1 MKRLFVFHRL
11 ILGLLFLA
19 YLSACEDVIDIN
31 LDEGTPQL
39 SVDAWLTDQAAPQ
52 VIKLR
57 KTRAYFDNNAAP
69 LVLGASVVVEDSEGN
84 VFNFTDTNNDG
95 DYVWTPPS
103 PAEGLGVMG
112 RDYSLTISYEG
123 ETYRATSAVRRTPR
137 IDSLVYEFR
146 EERLGNPAG
155 YYASIY
161 ARDLPGLG
169 DCYWIRTF
177 KNGRFLNRGQDINLA
192 YDAGFSPG
200 GAIDGLY
207 FITPIREG
215 INAFI
220 DDGNNGFLPPY
231 LVGDHI
237 RVEIY
242 SITEDAYFFF
252 QEIRTQLTNG
262 GLFAVPLTNV
272 RTNLIN
278 QNPNSTKKAVG
289 YFGVSAVVEIE
300 TTIEE

>member
-1 MKRLFVFHRL
+1 MRKLFVFHYFL
-11 ILGLLFLA
+11 LGLLLIGL
-19 YLSACEDVIDIN
+19 LSACEDVIDID

-39 SVDAWLTDQAAPQ
+39 SVDAWLTDQVSTQ

-57 KTRAYFDNNAAP
+57 TTRAYFDNQAAP
-69 LVLGASVVVEDSEGN
+69 LVLGASVTVEDSEGN
-84 VFNFTDTNNDG
+84 VFEFTDDDNNG
-95 DYVWTPPS
+95 DYTWTPSS
-103 PAEGLGVMG
+103 PAEVLGVIG
-112 RDYSLTISYEG
+112 RDYTLTVSYDG
-123 ETYRATSAVRRTPR
+123 ETYQATSTARRTPR

-146 EERLGNPAG
+146 EERLGNPGG

-161 ARDLPGLG
+161 ARDLPGAG

-177 KNGRFLNRGQDINLA
+177 KNGEFINRPSDINLA

-200 GAIDGLY
+200 GNIDGLY

-215 INAFI
+215 INSFV
-220 DDGNNGFLPPY
+220 DDGDNGFLPPY
-231 LVGDHI
+231 EVGDHI

-252 QEIRTQLTNG
+252 QEVRTQLTNG

-272 RTNLIN
+272 RTNIIN
-278 QNPNSTKKAVG
+278 QSPNATQKAVG
-289 YFGVSAVVEIE
+289 YFGVSAVVSIE
-300 TTIEE
+300 TTVEE